1 MGSVGGR
8 LVEAAFSKWDE
19 GEREGGLEVEGVD
32 GWVGG
37 CDRRERRRIA
47 SLEAFSRTSFLLR
60 MS

>member
-1 MGSVGGR
+1 
-8 LVEAAFSKWDE
+8 VEAAFSKWDE